1 MSNLKE
7 IEEMIH
13 KNVFHLN
20 CFGNNDNK
28 EDENRKENIAKLKN
42 FSKERILMESIKILK
57 EKNHSEEDIE
67 QLLKEKFNL
76 SKDEIEKLIKEVKE
90 ESKDE

>member
-1 MSNLKE
+1 
-7 IEEMIH
+7 MIH
-13 KNVFHLN
+13 KNVFHIN
-20 CFGNNDNK
+20 CFDNNDNK

>member
-1 MSNLKE
+1 
-7 IEEMIH
+7 
-13 KNVFHLN
+13 
-20 CFGNNDNK
+20 
-28 EDENRKENIAKLKN
+28 
-42 FSKERILMESIKILK
+42 MESIKILK

>member
-28 EDENRKENIAKLKN
+28 EDENRKENIAN
-42 FSKERILMESIKILK
+42 
-57 EKNHSEEDIE
+57 
-67 QLLKEKFNL
+67 
-76 SKDEIEKLIKEVKE
+76 
-90 ESKDE
+90 